1 LDGLKKLGAEIQ
13 LKDGYIEASVKDRL
27 KGCEITF
34 EALSVGATENIL
46 MAASLAEGTTV
57 LNNVARE
64 PEITDLAKLLNAM
77 GAKITG
83 AGTSK
88 IVIEGVDTL
97 KGTYHK
103 ILPDRIEAGTYAA
116 AALITNGEITLENIE
131 YPIFENIAQMIKQSG
146 GEVLCSDNKITIK
159 GSGKRIAMDIIT
171 GAFPGFPT
179 DMQAQFMSVLSL
191 GSGVSRITENIFEN
205 RYMHVPELNRMGAD
219 ISVAGSTAI
228 IKGVKALHGASVM
241 ATDLRASVSLVLAG
255 LAATGETIINRVYH
269 LDRGYEKIE
278 DKLSKCGA
286 EIFRCVA

>member
-1 LDGLKKLGAEIQ
+1 
-13 LKDGYIEASVKDRL
+13 
-27 KGCEITF
+27 
-34 EALSVGATENIL
+34 
-46 MAASLAEGTTV
+46 
-57 LNNVARE
+57 
-64 PEITDLAKLLNAM
+64 M

-83 AGTSK
+83 AGTNR
-88 IVIEGVDTL
+88 IVIEGVDSL
-97 KGTYHK
+97 KGTYHR

-131 YPIFENIAQMIKQSG
+131 YPIFQNIAQMIEQCG
-146 GEVLCSDNKITIK
+146 GEVICSDNKITIK
-159 GSGKRIAMDIIT
+159 GGGKRIALDIVT

-191 GSGVSRITENIFEN
+191 SSGVSHITENIFEN

-219 ISVAGSTAI
+219 ISISGSTAI
-228 IKGVKALHGASVM
+228 INGVKALHGASVM

-255 LAATGETIINRVYH
+255 LAATGETVINRVYH